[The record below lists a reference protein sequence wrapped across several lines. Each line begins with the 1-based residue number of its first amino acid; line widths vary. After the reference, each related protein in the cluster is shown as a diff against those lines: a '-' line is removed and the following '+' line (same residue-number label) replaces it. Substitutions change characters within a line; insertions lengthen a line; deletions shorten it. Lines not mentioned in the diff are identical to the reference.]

1 MAGSVAGSHHVL
13 ILFYVLAV
21 AVAAAAQNVTSDE
34 EYWAKRTEEA
44 AEKNRAAFVSD
55 PIAAMNRFNKEV
67 QRATTRRG
75 LRRSY
80 KGPCMATNP
89 IDRCW
94 RCRAD
99 WASDRKRLA
108 RCAMGFGHKTAGGAD
123 GKIYVVTDPTDD
135 DMIIPKRGTLRYGVI
150 QDRPLWITFARDMV
164 ITLQQELIVNR
175 NKTIDGRG
183 AQVHLVGAQIT
194 VQNVEH
200 VIIHNVHVHHAAP
213 RGGGTIRD
221 SKRHSGF
228 RTPNDGDGVSVMSSS
243 NVWIDHVS
251 MYNCSDGLIDV
262 VNGSTAITISNG
274 HFTKHDHVMLFGAS
288 NSNPQDAIM
297 QITVAFNHF
306 GKGLVQRMPRYR
318 YGFFHVVNNDYTHWI
333 MYAIGGNMNPTII
346 SQGNRFIAPDD
357 VHAKEVTKREYTSYA
372 DSKEWVWK
380 SQGDVMLNGAFFNES
395 GGQNERKY
403 DELDMIPAKHG
414 RFVGKL
420 TQFAGTLK
428 CRVGKPC

>member
-164 ITLQQELIVNR
+164 ITLQQELI
-175 NKTIDGRG
+175 
-183 AQVHLVGAQIT
+183 
-194 VQNVEH
+194 
-200 VIIHNVHVHHAAP
+200 
-213 RGGGTIRD
+213 
-221 SKRHSGF
+221 
-228 RTPNDGDGVSVMSSS
+228 
-243 NVWIDHVS
+243 
-251 MYNCSDGLIDV
+251 
-262 VNGSTAITISNG
+262 
-274 HFTKHDHVMLFGAS
+274 
-288 NSNPQDAIM
+288 
-297 QITVAFNHF
+297 
-306 GKGLVQRMPRYR
+306 
-318 YGFFHVVNNDYTHWI
+318 
-333 MYAIGGNMNPTII
+333 
-346 SQGNRFIAPDD
+346 GNRFIAPDD

>member
-1 MAGSVAGSHHVL
+1 
-13 ILFYVLAV
+13 
-21 AVAAAAQNVTSDE
+21 
-34 EYWAKRTEEA
+34 
-44 AEKNRAAFVSD
+44 
-55 PIAAMNRFNKEV
+55 
-67 QRATTRRG
+67 
-75 LRRSY
+75 
-80 KGPCMATNP
+80 MATNP

-135 DMIIPKRGTLRYGVI
+135 DMIIPKKGTLR
-150 QDRPLWITFARDMV
+150 
-164 ITLQQELIVNR
+164 
-175 NKTIDGRG
+175 
-183 AQVHLVGAQIT
+183 
-194 VQNVEH
+194 
-200 VIIHNVHVHHAAP
+200 
-213 RGGGTIRD
+213 
-221 SKRHSGF
+221 
-228 RTPNDGDGVSVMSSS
+228 
-243 NVWIDHVS
+243 
-251 MYNCSDGLIDV
+251 
-262 VNGSTAITISNG
+262 
-274 HFTKHDHVMLFGAS
+274 
-288 NSNPQDAIM
+288 
-297 QITVAFNHF
+297 
-306 GKGLVQRMPRYR
+306 
-318 YGFFHVVNNDYTHWI
+318 
-333 MYAIGGNMNPTII
+333 
-346 SQGNRFIAPDD
+346 QGNRFIAPDD